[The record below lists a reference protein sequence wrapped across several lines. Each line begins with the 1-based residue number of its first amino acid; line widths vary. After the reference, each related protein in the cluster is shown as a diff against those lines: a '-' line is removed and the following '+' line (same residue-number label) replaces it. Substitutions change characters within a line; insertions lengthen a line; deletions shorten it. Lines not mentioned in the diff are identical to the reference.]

1 MPERDYKIGSALRGR
16 IDTEIIEFVTHDD
29 GSKYD
34 EPIMSLLPGTPPET
48 KADIVEALRK
58 AYQAGRQD
66 RSKELAAGAIPDDLA
81 QDIGFLIVHDA
92 IEGIHALIKERR
104 RQIIKGYDAAHD
116 DSHDSNEMLSQSAV
130 QLDAVGAGESQYP
143 LSDLARS
150 GALIAA
156 ELDRIDRM
164 IKRGRGHS

>member
-1 MPERDYKIGSALRGR
+1 MTRDYKLASPQRGR
-16 IDTEIIEFVTHDD
+16 KDDAVIEFVTAGD

-34 EPIMSLLPGTPPET
+34 APIMALMPGTPSET
-48 KADIVEALRK
+48 KADIVHALQR
-58 AYQAGRQD
+58 AYQAGRED
-66 RSKELAAGAIPDDLA
+66 RSEELINKVISESLV
-81 QDIGFLIVHDA
+81 QDISFLIVHDA

-116 DSHDSNEMLSQSAV
+116 DSHDSNEMLSQAAV
-130 QLDAVGAGESQYP
+130 QLDAVGAGELQYP